1 MKKHEKTLFEVNT
14 ILEKVSTILD
24 AERSTLFL
32 LNEKE
37 STLDSI
43 VAQGVENVIIS
54 VPKNTGI
61 VWDSFNKAAP
71 VIENNVQTNK
81 HFNNKFDNKLQFLT
95 KSVVCV
101 PVFNDKEEVVG
112 ILQCLNKKTGEFK
125 PKDIRVLNSFSAAI
139 QLIIKNSELYYA
151 SEHLKN
157 NFSSLLE
164 VFKVVSSELNLNKL
178 IPLIMN
184 KAAEI
189 TNADRS
195 SLFLVDEETDE
206 LWTIFAK
213 GLENNVVRTN
223 KGIVASVAKSK
234 KALIVNDPY
243 SHPDF
248 NPAVDKK
255 TGYTTRSIL
264 SVPVFNSEN
273 EVLGVIQSIN
283 KHKGAFD
290 QEDLDIL
297 TGFASQIKIA
307 IENAKLFDQI
317 QGMKNYLNIL
327 VQNLDNGI
335 ITIDNSLKIKTA
347 NNQFYKIFDVNEASS
362 IIDKKINE
370 IAFFDNAIKELCL
383 ETLISGKK
391 SYQENFELHIS
402 ETKSITFNISI
413 LPMKDVK
420 DNNVGVI
427 LVFNDLTKEKRIQSN
442 LSRYIPQH
450 LVNEVMN
457 RDNLSA
463 LKGKYS
469 KCSILFSDIRNFTTL
484 TEKIGAI
491 EIVKLLNNYFEAMI
505 SLVYKYDGIL
515 DKFIGDAIM
524 SVFGIP
530 YANISDSKNAVNC
543 ALEML
548 GILKNLNEE
557 NKLSPNIHIG
567 LGISTG
573 NVVSGNIGSEKRFE
587 YTVIGD
593 SVNLAARLESAT
605 KTYNIDLLIC
615 EQTYDEIK
623 DEFYCRQIDTIYVKG
638 KQFPVNIFTVIK
650 SKKEKLTEEEI
661 TFNTAFSKGLA
672 CYKQE
677 DYKTATTYFLT
688 AKKIN
693 QEDGPTSVFIEKC
706 TSFLVESGNIQV

>member
-1 MKKHEKTLFEVNT
+1 MKKHEKTLLEVSS
-14 ILEKVSTILD
+14 ILDKISTILD

-32 LNEKE
+32 LNEQKE
-37 STLDSI
+37 TLDSM
-43 VAQGVENVIIS
+43 VAQGVENIVIS
-54 VPKNTGI
+54 VPKNTGL
-61 VWDSFNKAAP
+61 VWDSFNKADA
-71 VIENNVQTNK
+71 VIENNVQTNS
-81 HFNNKFDNKLQFLT
+81 HFNNSFDNQLKFVT
-95 KSVVCV
+95 KSVLCV
-101 PVFNDKEEVVG
+101 PVFDDKEQVIGV
-112 ILQCLNKKTGEFK
+112 LQCLNKKNGTFSN
-125 PKDIRVLNSFSAAI
+125 KDVRILNSFAAAI
-139 QLIIKNSELYYA
+139 NLIVKNSELYYA

-195 SLFLVDEETDE
+195 SLFLVDEETNE

-213 GLENNVVRTN
+213 GLENNVVRTK
-223 KGIVASVAKSK
+223 KGIVANVARNK
-234 KALIVNDPY
+234 KPLIVNDPY

-248 NPAVDKK
+248 NSAVDKR
-255 TGYTTRSIL
+255 TGYVTKSIL

-273 EVLGVIQSIN
+273 EVLGVVQSIN
-283 KHKGAFD
+283 KHKGGFN

-335 ITIDNSLKIKTA
+335 ITIDNSLKVKTA
-347 NNQFYKIFDVNEASS
+347 NDQFYKIFELNEGSEF
-362 IIDKKINE
+362 IDNKINDIYFLRME
-370 IAFFDNAIKELCL
+370 FEELCL
-383 ETLISGKK
+383 ETLQSGKK
-391 SYQENFELHIS
+391 LYHENVELKLS
-402 ETKSITFNISI
+402 EEKLLTLNISV

-427 LVFNDLTKEKRIQSN
+427 IVFNDVTKEKRIQSN

-457 RDNLSA
+457 RDNLSL

-484 TEKIGAI
+484 TEKFGAI

-530 YANISDSKNAVNC
+530 YANISDSKNAVYC

-548 GILKNLNEE
+548 ESLRGLNERNE
-557 NKLSPNIHIG
+557 LSPNINIG

-605 KTYNIDLLIC
+605 KIYDIDLLIC
-615 EQTYDEIK
+615 EETYNEIK
-623 DEFYCRQIDTIYVKG
+623 DEFYCRQIDTICVKG

-650 SKKEKLTEEEI
+650 SKREKLTEKEVS
-661 TFNTAFSKGLA
+661 FNTAFSKGLV
-672 CYKQE
+672 CYKKQ
-677 DYKTATTYFLT
+677 DYQNAATHFLT

-706 TSFLVESGNIQV
+706 NSILLESRKFKV

>member
-1 MKKHEKTLFEVNT
+1 MKKHEKTLLEVSS
-14 ILEKVSTILD
+14 ILDKISTILD

-32 LNEKE
+32 LNEQKE
-37 STLDSI
+37 TLDSM
-43 VAQGVENVIIS
+43 VAQGVENIVIS
-54 VPKNTGI
+54 VPKNTGL
-61 VWDSFNKAAP
+61 VWDSFNKADA
-71 VIENNVQTNK
+71 VIENNVQTNS
-81 HFNNKFDNKLQFLT
+81 HFNNSFDNQLQFVT
-95 KSVVCV
+95 KSVLCV
-101 PVFNDKEEVVG
+101 PVFDDKEQVIGV
-112 ILQCLNKKTGEFK
+112 LQCLNKRNGTFSN
-125 PKDIRVLNSFSAAI
+125 KDVRILNSFAAAI
-139 QLIIKNSELYYA
+139 NLIVKNSELYYA

-195 SLFLVDEETDE
+195 SLFLVDEETNE

-213 GLENNVVRTN
+213 GLENNVVRTK
-223 KGIVASVAKSK
+223 KGIVANVARNK
-234 KALIVNDPY
+234 KPLIVNNPY

-248 NPAVDKK
+248 NPLVDKK

-273 EVLGVIQSIN
+273 EVLGVVQSIN
-283 KHKGAFD
+283 KHKGEFN

-327 VQNLDNGI
+327 VQNLDSGI
-335 ITIDNSLKIKTA
+335 ITIDNSLKVKTA
-347 NNQFYKIFDVNEASS
+347 NDQFYKIFGLNDGSEFIENN
-362 IIDKKINE
+362 INDIHFLGTKFE
-370 IAFFDNAIKELCL
+370 ELCL
-383 ETLISGKK
+383 ETLQSGKK
-391 SYQENFELHIS
+391 LYHENVELKLS
-402 ETKSITFNISI
+402 EEKLLTLNISV

-427 LVFNDLTKEKRIQSN
+427 IVFNDVTKEKRIQSN

-457 RDNLSA
+457 RDNLSL

-484 TEKIGAI
+484 TEKFGAI

-530 YANISDSKNAVNC
+530 YANISDSKNAVYC

-548 GILKNLNEE
+548 ESLRGLNERNE
-557 NKLSPNIHIG
+557 LSPNINIG

-605 KTYNIDLLIC
+605 KIYDIDLLIC
-615 EQTYDEIK
+615 EETYNEIK
-623 DEFYCRQIDTIYVKG
+623 DEFYCRQIDTIFVKG
-638 KQFPVNIFTVIK
+638 KQLPVNIFTVIK
-650 SKKEKLTEEEI
+650 SKKEDLTFEEQE
-661 TFNTAFSKGLA
+661 FDKFFSNGLSL
-672 CYKQE
+672 YKQE
-677 DYKTATTYFLT
+677 KYKE
-688 AKKIN
+688 AKKSFVAAKELN
-693 QEDGPTSVFIEKC
+693 NADGPTTFFIEKC
-706 TSFLVESGNIQV
+706 EKSLLIQLPN

>member
-1 MKKHEKTLFEVNT
+1 MKKHEKTLFEVNS
-14 ILEKVSTILD
+14 IIDKISKILD
-24 AERSTLFL
+24 AERSSLFL
-32 LNEKE
+32 LNEQS
-37 STLDSI
+37 STLDSM
-43 VAQGVENVIIS
+43 VAQGVENMIIS
-54 VPKNTGI
+54 VPKNTGL
-61 VWDSFNKAAP
+61 VWDSFNKAQP
-71 VIENNVQTNK
+71 VIENDVQNNVN
-81 HFNNKFDNKLQFLT
+81 FNNKFDNQLQFIT

-101 PVFNDKEEVVG
+101 PVFDNDQKVIG
-112 ILQCLNKKTGEFK
+112 ILQCLNKKTGGFSV
-125 PKDIRVLNSFSAAI
+125 KDVRILNSFAAAI
-139 QLIIKNSELYYA
+139 NLIVKNSELYYA

-195 SLFLVDEETDE
+195 SLFLIDEETGE

-213 GLENNVVRTN
+213 GLENNVVRT
-223 KGIVASVAKSK
+223 KTGIVVSVAKSEK
-234 KALIVNDPY
+234 PLIVNDPY

-248 NPAVDKK
+248 NPSVDKK
-255 TGYTTRSIL
+255 TGYKTKSIL

-273 EVLGVIQSIN
+273 KVLGVIQSIN
-283 KHKGAFD
+283 KYKGGFN

-297 TGFASQIKIA
+297 TAFASQIKIA

-335 ITIDNSLKIKTA
+335 ITIDNSLRIKTA
-347 NNQFYKIFDVNEASS
+347 NDQFYKIFEIGKTIK
-362 IIDKKINE
+362 IIDDKIDE
-370 IAFFDNAIKELCL
+370 LHFLGDSLKESCIKILD
-383 ETLISGKK
+383 SGKK
-391 SYQENFELHIS
+391 LYQENVELKLS
-402 ETKSITFNISI
+402 DKKSLTLNLSV

-420 DNNVGVI
+420 NNNVGLI
-427 LVFNDLTKEKRIQSN
+427 IVFNDITKEKRIQSN

-457 RDNLSA
+457 RDNLSL

-484 TEKIGAI
+484 TEKFGAI

-505 SLVYKYDGIL
+505 SLIYKYNGIL

-530 YANISDSKNAVNC
+530 YANISDSKNAIYC

-548 GILKNLNEE
+548 EKLRILNEK
-557 NKLSPNIHIG
+557 NQLSPNINIG

-605 KTYNIDLLIC
+605 KIYNIDLLIC
-615 EQTYDEIK
+615 EETYNEIK

-638 KQFPVNIFTVIK
+638 KQFPVNIFTVLK
-650 SKKEKLTEEEI
+650 SKKEKLTLQEQEFYKFFSDGLSLYKEKNYKEAKNQ
-661 TFNTAFSKGLA
+661 FLAAEKLNTK
-672 CYKQE
+672 
-677 DYKTATTYFLT
+677 
-688 AKKIN
+688 
-693 QEDGPTSVFIEKC
+693 DGPTSVFIEKC
-706 TSFLVESGNIQV
+706 DKILLESIIG

>member
-1 MKKHEKTLFEVNT
+1 MKKHEKTLLEVSS
-14 ILEKVSTILD
+14 ILDKISTILD
-24 AERSTLFL
+24 VERSTLFL
-32 LNEKE
+32 LNEQKE
-37 STLDSI
+37 TLDSM
-43 VAQGVENVIIS
+43 VAQGVENIVIS
-54 VPKNTGI
+54 VPKNTGL
-61 VWDSFNKAAP
+61 VWDSFNKADV
-71 VIENNVQTNK
+71 VIENNVQTNS
-81 HFNNKFDNKLQFLT
+81 HFNNSFDNQLQFVT
-95 KSVVCV
+95 KSVLCV
-101 PVFNDKEEVVG
+101 PVFDDKEQVIGV
-112 ILQCLNKKTGEFK
+112 LQCLNKRNGTFSN
-125 PKDIRVLNSFSAAI
+125 KDVRILNSFAAAI
-139 QLIIKNSELYYA
+139 NLIVKNSELYYA

-195 SLFLVDEETDE
+195 SLFLVDEETNE

-213 GLENNVVRTN
+213 GLENNVVRTK
-223 KGIVASVAKSK
+223 KGIVANVARNK
-234 KALIVNDPY
+234 KPLIVNDPY

-248 NPAVDKK
+248 NPLVDKK

-273 EVLGVIQSIN
+273 EVLGVVQSIN
-283 KHKGAFD
+283 KHKGEFN

-327 VQNLDNGI
+327 VQNLDSGI
-335 ITIDNSLKIKTA
+335 ITIDNSLKVKTA
-347 NNQFYKIFDVNEASS
+347 NDQFYNIFGLNDGSEFIENN
-362 IIDKKINE
+362 INDIHFLGTKFE
-370 IAFFDNAIKELCL
+370 ELCL
-383 ETLISGKK
+383 ETLQSGKK
-391 SYQENFELHIS
+391 LYHENVELKLS
-402 ETKSITFNISI
+402 EEKLLTLNISV

-427 LVFNDLTKEKRIQSN
+427 IVFNDISKEKRIQSN

-457 RDNLSA
+457 RDNLSL

-484 TEKIGAI
+484 TEKFGAI

-530 YANISDSKNAVNC
+530 YANISDSKNAVYC

-548 GILKNLNEE
+548 ESLRGLNERNE
-557 NKLSPNIHIG
+557 LSPNINIG

-605 KTYNIDLLIC
+605 KIYDIDLLIC
-615 EQTYDEIK
+615 EETYNEIK
-623 DEFYCRQIDTIYVKG
+623 DEFYCRQIDTIFVKG
-638 KQFPVNIFTVIK
+638 KQFPVNIFTVTK
-650 SKKEKLTEEEI
+650 SRKEDLTFEEQE
-661 TFNTAFSKGLA
+661 FYKFFSSGLSL
-672 CYKQE
+672 YKQE
-677 DYKTATTYFLT
+677 KYKE
-688 AKKIN
+688 AKKSFVAAKDLN
-693 QEDGPTSVFIEKC
+693 NADGPTTFFIEKC
-706 TSFLVESGNIQV
+706 EQSLLIQLPN

>member
-1 MKKHEKTLFEVNT
+1 MKKHEKTLLEVSS
-14 ILEKVSTILD
+14 ILDKISTILD
-24 AERSTLFL
+24 GERSTLFL
-32 LNEKE
+32 LNEQKE
-37 STLDSI
+37 TLDSM
-43 VAQGVENVIIS
+43 VAQGVENIVIS
-54 VPKNTGI
+54 VPKNTGL
-61 VWDSFNKAAP
+61 VWDSFNKADA
-71 VIENNVQTNK
+71 VIENNVQTNS
-81 HFNNKFDNKLQFLT
+81 HFNNSFDNQLQFVT
-95 KSVVCV
+95 KSVLCV
-101 PVFNDKEEVVG
+101 PVFDDKEQVIGV
-112 ILQCLNKKTGEFK
+112 IQCLNKKNGTFSN
-125 PKDIRVLNSFSAAI
+125 KDVRILNSFAAAI
-139 QLIIKNSELYYA
+139 NLIVKNSELYYA

-195 SLFLVDEETDE
+195 SLFLVDEETNE

-213 GLENNVVRTN
+213 GLENNVVRTK
-223 KGIVASVAKSK
+223 KGIVANVARNK
-234 KALIVNDPY
+234 KPLIVNDPY
-243 SHPDF
+243 NHPDF
-248 NPAVDKK
+248 NPLVDMK

-273 EVLGVIQSIN
+273 EVLGVVQSIN
-283 KHKGAFD
+283 KHKGEFN

-327 VQNLDNGI
+327 VQNLDSGI
-335 ITIDNSLKIKTA
+335 ITIDNSLKVKTA
-347 NNQFYKIFDVNEASS
+347 NDQFYNIFGLNDGSEFIENN
-362 IIDKKINE
+362 INDIHFLGTKFE
-370 IAFFDNAIKELCL
+370 ELCL
-383 ETLISGKK
+383 ETLQSGKK
-391 SYQENFELHIS
+391 LYHENVELKLS
-402 ETKSITFNISI
+402 EEKLLTLNISV

-427 LVFNDLTKEKRIQSN
+427 IVFNDVTKEKRIQSN

-457 RDNLSA
+457 RDNLSL

-484 TEKIGAI
+484 TEKFGAI

-530 YANISDSKNAVNC
+530 YANISDSKNAVYC

-548 GILKNLNEE
+548 ESLRGLNERNE
-557 NKLSPNIHIG
+557 LSPNINIG

-605 KTYNIDLLIC
+605 KIYDIDLLIC
-615 EQTYDEIK
+615 EETYNEIK
-623 DEFYCRQIDTIYVKG
+623 DEFYCRQIDTIFVKG
-638 KQFPVNIFTVIK
+638 KQFPVNIFTVTK
-650 SKKEKLTEEEI
+650 SRKEDLTFEEQE
-661 TFNTAFSKGLA
+661 FYKFFSNGLSL
-672 CYKQE
+672 YKQE
-677 DYKTATTYFLT
+677 KYKE
-688 AKKIN
+688 AKKSFVAAKDLN
-693 QEDGPTSVFIEKC
+693 NADGPTTFFIEKC
-706 TSFLVESGNIQV
+706 EQSLLIQLPN

>member
-1 MKKHEKTLFEVNT
+1 MKKHEKTLLEVSS
-14 ILEKVSTILD
+14 ILDKISTILD
-24 AERSTLFL
+24 VERSTLFL
-32 LNEKE
+32 LNEQKE
-37 STLDSI
+37 TLDSM
-43 VAQGVENVIIS
+43 VAQGVENIVIS
-54 VPKNTGI
+54 VPKNTGL
-61 VWDSFNKAAP
+61 VWDSFNKADV
-71 VIENNVQTNK
+71 VIENNVQTNS
-81 HFNNKFDNKLQFLT
+81 HFNNSFDNQLQFVT
-95 KSVVCV
+95 KSVLCV
-101 PVFNDKEEVVG
+101 PVFDDKEQVIGV
-112 ILQCLNKKTGEFK
+112 LQCLNKRNGTFSNKGVR
-125 PKDIRVLNSFSAAI
+125 ILNSFAAAI
-139 QLIIKNSELYYA
+139 NLIVKNSELYYA

-195 SLFLVDEETDE
+195 SLFLVDEETNE

-213 GLENNVVRTN
+213 GLENNVVRTK
-223 KGIVASVAKSK
+223 KGIVANVARNK
-234 KALIVNDPY
+234 KPLIVNDPY

-248 NPAVDKK
+248 NPLVDKK

-273 EVLGVIQSIN
+273 EVLGVVQSIN
-283 KHKGAFD
+283 KHKGEFN

-327 VQNLDNGI
+327 VQNLDSGI
-335 ITIDNSLKIKTA
+335 ITIDNSLKVKTA
-347 NNQFYKIFDVNEASS
+347 NDQFYNIFGLNDGSEFIENN
-362 IIDKKINE
+362 INDIHFLGTKFE
-370 IAFFDNAIKELCL
+370 ELCL
-383 ETLISGKK
+383 ETLQSGKK
-391 SYQENFELHIS
+391 LYHENVELKLS
-402 ETKSITFNISI
+402 EEKLLTLNISV

-427 LVFNDLTKEKRIQSN
+427 IVFNDISKEKRIQSN

-457 RDNLSA
+457 RDNLSL

-484 TEKIGAI
+484 TEKFGAI

-530 YANISDSKNAVNC
+530 YANISDSKNAVYC

-548 GILKNLNEE
+548 ESLRGLNERNE
-557 NKLSPNIHIG
+557 LSPNINIG

-605 KTYNIDLLIC
+605 KIYDIDLLIC
-615 EQTYDEIK
+615 EETYNEIK
-623 DEFYCRQIDTIYVKG
+623 DEFYCRQIDTIFVKG
-638 KQFPVNIFTVIK
+638 KQFPVNIFTVTK
-650 SKKEKLTEEEI
+650 SRKEDLTFEEQE
-661 TFNTAFSKGLA
+661 FYKFFSSGLSL
-672 CYKQE
+672 YKQE
-677 DYKTATTYFLT
+677 KYKE
-688 AKKIN
+688 AKKSFVAAKDLN
-693 QEDGPTSVFIEKC
+693 NADGPTTFFIEKC
-706 TSFLVESGNIQV
+706 EQSLLIQLPN

>member
-1 MKKHEKTLFEVNT
+1 MKKHEKTLLEVSS
-14 ILEKVSTILD
+14 ILDKISTIID

-32 LNEKE
+32 LNEQKE
-37 STLDSI
+37 TLDSM
-43 VAQGVENVIIS
+43 VAQGVENIVIS
-54 VPKNTGI
+54 VPKNTGL
-61 VWDSFNKAAP
+61 VWDSFNKADA
-71 VIENNVQTNK
+71 VIENNVQTNS
-81 HFNNKFDNKLQFLT
+81 HFNNSFDNQLQFLT
-95 KSVVCV
+95 KSVLCV
-101 PVFNDKEEVVG
+101 PVFDDNEQVIGV
-112 ILQCLNKKTGEFK
+112 LQCLNKKNGTFSN
-125 PKDIRVLNSFSAAI
+125 KDVRILNSFAAAI
-139 QLIIKNSELYYA
+139 NLIVKNSELYYA

-195 SLFLVDEETDE
+195 SLFLVDEETNE

-213 GLENNVVRTN
+213 GLENNVVRTK
-223 KGIVASVAKSK
+223 KGIVANVARNK
-234 KALIVNDPY
+234 KPLIVNDPY

-248 NPAVDKK
+248 NPLVDKK

-273 EVLGVIQSIN
+273 EVLGVVQSIN
-283 KHKGAFD
+283 KHKGEFN

-327 VQNLDNGI
+327 VQNLDSGI
-335 ITIDNSLKIKTA
+335 ITIDNSLKVKTA
-347 NNQFYKIFDVNEASS
+347 NDQFYNIFGLNDGSEFIENN
-362 IIDKKINE
+362 INDIHFLGTKFE
-370 IAFFDNAIKELCL
+370 ELCI
-383 ETLISGKK
+383 ETLQSGKK
-391 SYQENFELHIS
+391 LYHENVELKLS
-402 ETKSITFNISI
+402 EEKLLTLNISV

-427 LVFNDLTKEKRIQSN
+427 IVFNDITKEKRIQSN

-457 RDNLSA
+457 RDNLSL

-484 TEKIGAI
+484 TEKFGAI

-530 YANISDSKNAVNC
+530 YANISDSKNAVYC

-548 GILKNLNEE
+548 ESLRGLNERNE
-557 NKLSPNIHIG
+557 LSPNINIG

-605 KTYNIDLLIC
+605 KIYDIDLLIC
-615 EQTYDEIK
+615 EETYNEIK
-623 DEFYCRQIDTIYVKG
+623 DEFYCRQIDTIFVKG
-638 KQFPVNIFTVIK
+638 KQFPVNIFTVTK
-650 SKKEKLTEEEI
+650 SRKEDLTFEEQE
-661 TFNTAFSKGLA
+661 FDKFFSNGLSL
-672 CYKQE
+672 YKQE
-677 DYKTATTYFLT
+677 KFKE
-688 AKKIN
+688 AKKSFVAAKELN
-693 QEDGPTSVFIEKC
+693 NTDGPTTFFIEKC
-706 TSFLVESGNIQV
+706 EKSLLIQLPN